1 VEKEM
6 VGEQKAAIDLKINQ
20 LSKVLG
26 SINEVKKELLRSKI
40 MIVGE
45 GCAGKTAFANSIIGK
60 KYEETES
67 TVGINT
73 FKCSVTH
80 ASLSKSEWKKWEK
93 IEKEYENA
101 IAEHLSFMKEVDSE
115 DDYITQQESSQIVGE
130 EDKNDLDTRMTGKK
144 RVRFQNWIPGKFSAL
159 KSDTYAV
166 DHQDGGKDVTAISHS
181 KGDEQEEDG
190 AVLDHS
196 KGDSSTHGIDQSSN
210 AKVDENMIVKYLA
223 NHVEIG
229 ANILIS
235 IFDYGGQTVFNVSTM
250 FIYIAIILFA
260 GNSVNHITVF

>member
-1 VEKEM
+1 MMDEN
-6 VGEQKAAIDLKINQ
+6 KAVIDSKINQ

-26 SINEVKKELLRSKI
+26 SINEVKKELRRSKI

-73 FKCSVTH
+73 FLCSVTH
-80 ASLSKSEWKKWEK
+80 AALSKSEWKKCEK

-101 IAEHLSFMKEVDSE
+101 IAEHLSFMKEVDIE
-115 DDYITQQESSQIVGE
+115 DDHITQQESSQIVERKDRNG
-130 EDKNDLDTRMTGKK
+130 LDTRM
-144 RVRFQNWIPGKFSAL
+144 AL
-159 KSDTYAV
+159 KSDAYAV
-166 DHQDGGKDVTAISHS
+166 DHQDEREA
-181 KGDEQEEDG
+181 
-190 AVLDHS
+190 ALDHS
-196 KGDSSTHGIDQSSN
+196 KGDSVTDDIDQSSN
-210 AKVDENMIVKYLA
+210 AKVDEDMIVKYLA

-235 IFDYGGQTVFNVSTM
+235 ILDYGGQTVFNVSTM
-250 FIYIAIILFA
+250 LIYIANILFA
-260 GNSVNHITVF
+260 YNSVNHIIVF